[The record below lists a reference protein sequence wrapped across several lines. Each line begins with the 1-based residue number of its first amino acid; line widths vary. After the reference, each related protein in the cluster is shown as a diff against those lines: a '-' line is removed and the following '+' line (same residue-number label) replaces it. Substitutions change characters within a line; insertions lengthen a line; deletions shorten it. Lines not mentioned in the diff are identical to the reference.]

1 MIYNLTVHYQYDPDD
16 LEGYD
21 DNIEASSLETAKDYV
36 KNLNDFDRINYYVL
50 ESEDGNEYYN
60 SSEEEGW
67 VDRC

>member
-1 MIYNLTVHYQYDPDD
+1 MVYNLTVHYQYDPED

-21 DNIEASSLETAKDYV
+21 EEIEVSNLEEAKNYV
-36 KNLNDFDRINYYVL
+36 KNLDDFNKINYYVI
-50 ESEDGNEYYN
+50 ESEDGDEYYN